1 MDKILFCFA
10 NLSFEKPICWIVTD
24 RSGKMSDAHFCGTTI
39 NPLAP
44 ELFFKFLHTLYLKC
58 E

>member
-1 MDKILFCFA
+1 MLQNKKLATYAFKDTEENVQGA
-10 NLSFEKPICWIVTD
+10 NTAISF
-24 RSGKMSDAHFCGTTI
+24 
-39 NPLAP
+39 NPLSP

>member
-1 MDKILFCFA
+1 MQYSKMTASDVQDGFNKQEMLVQFFKLCRPD
-10 NLSFEKPICWIVTD
+10 SFL
-24 RSGKMSDAHFCGTTI
+24 I